1 MMPGKHPNNVDRK
14 RKRVPGDLNWTKK
27 SIFFELEYWSK
38 LKLRHNLDVMHVE
51 KNVCDSVVG
60 TLLNTVGKTKDT
72 DKARLDLADMNIR
85 KELHLQIKGNK
96 LVKPIACYTLTTN
109 EMIEFC
115 KFLKSV
121 KFPDGYAANLS
132 RNVSINDGKISG

>member
-60 TLLNTVGKTKDT
+60 TLLNTIGKTKNT

-85 KELHLQIKGNK
+85 KELHL
-96 LVKPIACYTLTTN
+96 
-109 EMIEFC
+109 
-115 KFLKSV
+115 
-121 KFPDGYAANLS
+121 
-132 RNVSINDGKISG
+132 